1 MIEFRMPSLGA
12 DMEAGTLVEWLKKA
26 GDSVRRGDIVAVVE
40 TQKGA
45 IEIEIFNDGVMQT
58 HVIEPG
64 QKVPVG
70 TVLALVRAPGEAP
83 TAISP
88 AAIAPAAPAV
98 PAAVVQPP
106 ISPPPAPV
114 APSLAEGALRL
125 RISPFAA
132 RRAAELGLDAA
143 RIVGTGPGGA
153 ITAGDVERTAQPRG
167 AQPRGAPAPAV
178 PSPAGAPAMRSGF
191 DAKQMRTAV
200 GAAMSRSKREIP
212 HYYLSTTI
220 DFERASVWLEAENL
234 RRPVTERML
243 PAVLLVKAVAVGLG
257 TTPEINGVWE
267 GGEARQKAE
276 IHVGWAISLRGGG
289 LIAPALRNVDKQPLS
304 ELMVAMR
311 DLVKRARS
319 GGLRASELSD
329 PTITITS
336 LGDTGVEQVFGIIIP
351 PQLAMVGFGRVVPQP
366 VSIEGQ
372 IVTHRTIQT
381 SLSADH
387 RASDGHRGALFLA
400 AINRVLQEPGKL

>member
-12 DMEAGTLVEWLKKA
+12 DMEAGTLVEWLKQA

-45 IEIEIFNDGVMQT
+45 IDIEIFNDGVIQT
-58 HVIEPG
+58 HVVEPG

-83 TAISP
+83 TAIPP
-88 AAIAPAAPAV
+88 AAIAPAV
-98 PAAVVQPP
+98 IVRLP

-114 APSLAEGALRL
+114 RPSLAEGAPRL

-132 RRAAELGLDAA
+132 RRAAELKLDAT
-143 RIVGTGPGGA
+143 RIAGTGPGGA
-153 ITAGDVERTAQPRG
+153 ITAHDVERA

-178 PSPAGAPAMRSGF
+178 PSPAGAPAIRSGF
-191 DAKQMRTAV
+191 NPKQMRMAV

-257 TTPEINGVWE
+257 AAPELNGTWE
-267 GGEARQKAE
+267 GGEARHKAE

-304 ELMVAMR
+304 ELMGSMR

-336 LGDTGVEQVFGIIIP
+336 LGDTGVEQVFGVIIP
-351 PQLAMVGFGRVVPQP
+351 PQLAMVGFGRMVPRP
-366 VSIEGQ
+366 VSIDGQ
-372 IVTHRTIQT
+372 IVTHRTIEA

-400 AINRVLQEPGKL
+400 AVNRVLQEPGKL

>member
-1 MIEFRMPSLGA
+1 MPSLGA
-12 DMEAGTLVEWLKKA
+12 DMEAGTLVEWLKNA

-45 IEIEIFNDGVMQT
+45 IEIEIFNDGVIQT
-58 HVIEPG
+58 LAVEPG

-70 TVLALVRAPGEAP
+70 TVLALVRAPEEAP
-83 TAISP
+83 TAIPP
-88 AAIAPAAPAV
+88 AAIAPPAPPV
-98 PAAVVQPP
+98 PAAIVKPP

-114 APSLAEGALRL
+114 APSPAEGAPRL

-143 RIVGTGPGGA
+143 RIAGTGPGGA
-153 ITAGDVERTAQPRG
+153 ITAGDVERAAQP
-167 AQPRGAPAPAV
+167 QGAPAPAV
-178 PSPAGAPAMRSGF
+178 PSPAGAPAIRSGF
-191 DAKQMRTAV
+191 DPKQMRMAV

-243 PAVLLVKAVAVGLG
+243 PAVLLVRAVAVGLG
-257 TTPEINGVWE
+257 AAPELNGTWE

-336 LGDTGVEQVFGIIIP
+336 LGDAGVDQVFGIIIP
-351 PQLAMVGFGRVVPQP
+351 PQLAMVGFGRMVPRP
-366 VSIEGQ
+366 VSIDGQ
-372 IVTHRTIQT
+372 IVTHRTIEA

-400 AINRVLQEPGKL
+400 AVNRVLQEPGKL